1 MKIRAEQATCA
12 QCHCDLTDTTLYCPN
27 CGARRKEDTV
37 QVAVRR
43 LRGAALSALVAAVA
57 AAGATG
63 ILGVVFSGWP
73 AAVARKFPLLPS
85 TFAMHLLGMLL
96 GGMIGAV
103 VYALKEFA
111 RDPE

>member
-1 MKIRAEQATCA
+1 MKILAEQATCA
-12 QCHCDLTDTTLYCPN
+12 QCHCDLTGTNLYCPN

-37 QVAVRR
+37 QVALRR
-43 LRGAALSALVAAVA
+43 LRGVALSALAAAVVAAV
-57 AAGATG
+57 ATG
-63 ILGVVFSGWP
+63 ILGVVFPRWP
-73 AAVARKFPLLPS
+73 TVVARKFSLLPS
-85 TFAMHLLGMLL
+85 TLAMHLIGMLL